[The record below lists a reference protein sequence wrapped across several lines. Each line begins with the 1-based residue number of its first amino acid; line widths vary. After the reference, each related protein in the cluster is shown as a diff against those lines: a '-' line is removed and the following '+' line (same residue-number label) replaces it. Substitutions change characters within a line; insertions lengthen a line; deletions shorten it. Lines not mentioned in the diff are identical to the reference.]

1 MAKLNLGAIPSDLPE
16 ELGPEKIIIV
26 SNPKTGM
33 LGYLVIYN
41 TARGIGKGGVRM
53 ASNLTLET
61 VMLLAKTM
69 TFKNAMADLPFGGA
83 KGGIVADPNDPNR
96 EAIIRSYVRELRNI
110 IPNEYVFG
118 LDMGLSESDAA
129 LVVDELGNNRLAST
143 GKPKYMGGIP
153 YDEEGLAGL
162 GVVEAMKN
170 SCQFITG
177 LEMNGAIISIQGF
190 GAMGK
195 AVARYSS
202 NHGAKIVAVS
212 NMVRGEAA
220 KAIYNPNGIDIKK
233 LNSLITDASKS
244 VTLYKDAEVFE
255 GGEELFLDCDF
266 VVPCAA
272 GGVITKE
279 NVHNIKAKVLAEAA
293 NNPLTPEAQ
302 KMLDPNKT
310 LYLPDFVINSGGVI
324 AAYIEYINGTLE
336 QAIERIRKTVPDNV
350 ESVLKEAIETQVESA
365 FEIRKIAERIAK
377 ERVVKAMKAKGR
389 I

>member
-1 MAKLNLGAIPSDLPE
+1 MANLSLGTLPTNLPE
-16 ELGPEKIIIV
+16 ELGPEKILVV

-41 TARGIGKGGVRM
+41 SARGIGKGGVRM
-53 ASNLTLET
+53 SPNLTLET

-69 TFKNAMADLPFGGA
+69 TLKNAMAGLPFGGA

-96 EAIIRSYVRELRNI
+96 EAIIRSYAKELRNI

-162 GVVEAMKN
+162 GVVEGMQN
-170 SCQFITG
+170 SCQFIQG
-177 LEMNGAIISIQGF
+177 LEMRKATISIQGY

-195 AVARYSS
+195 AVAKYST
-202 NHGAKIVAVS
+202 NRGAKIVAVS
-212 NMVRGEAA
+212 NMVRGEKA

-233 LNSLITDASKS
+233 LNALVTDASKS
-244 VTLYKDAEVFE
+244 VTLYKDAEVLE
-255 GGEELFLDCDF
+255 GGEELFLETDF
-266 VVPCAA
+266 VVPSAA

-279 NVHNIKAKVLAEAA
+279 NVHRIKAKVLAEAA
-293 NNPLTPEAQ
+293 NNPVTPEAQ
-302 KMLDPNKT
+302 KMLDPNQT

-324 AAYIEYINGTLE
+324 AAYVEYINGTLD
-336 QAIERIRKTVPDNV
+336 QAVERIRKTVPYNV
-350 ESVLKEAIETQVESA
+350 ERVLKEALSKEIKSVS
-365 FEIRKIAERIAK
+365 EIRDVAVKIAK